1 MPKLFLLRHLQSQ
14 WNLENRFAG
23 WVDNPLSEEGAANAK
38 GLAQKIAQEKFGV
51 IYTSSLF
58 RNMDTVARIF
68 EFGNKKYPIFMRLDK
83 GRMKDWGHFTDVSEN
98 DVPVFVT
105 ESLNERYYGELQGRN
120 RDVIK
125 EKYGEKQFQLWR
137 RSFDVRP
144 PGGESLK
151 DTYNRTIPFFKK
163 NIEKDLKS
171 GKNVLLVGSHNA
183 LRSIAKYLEKISDND
198 IAKYEIP
205 YGGIIE
211 YDLDEN
217 LALRNKKIT

>member
-23 WVDNPLSEEGAANAK
+23 WADNPLSEEGAAAAK
-38 GLAQKIAQEKFGV
+38 DLAQKIAKEKFDV
-51 IYTSSLF
+51 IYTSPLF

-68 EFGNKKYPIFMRLDK
+68 EFGNKKYPVFLHLDR
-83 GRMKDWGHFTDVSEN
+83 GRMKKWGSFTDVSEN

-105 ESLNERYYGELQGRN
+105 ESLNERYYGKLQGRN
-120 RDVIK
+120 REVIK

-137 RSFDVRP
+137 RSFSSRP

-151 DTYNRTIPFFKK
+151 DTYKRTIPFFKK
-163 NIEKDLKS
+163 YIGKDLKA
-171 GKNVLLVGSHNA
+171 GKSVLLAGSHNA
-183 LRSIAKYLEKISDND
+183 LRSIAKYIEKISDED
-198 IAKYEIP
+198 IAKFEIP

-211 YDLDEN
+211 YEFYDN
-217 LALRNKKIT
+217 LALRDKKTL